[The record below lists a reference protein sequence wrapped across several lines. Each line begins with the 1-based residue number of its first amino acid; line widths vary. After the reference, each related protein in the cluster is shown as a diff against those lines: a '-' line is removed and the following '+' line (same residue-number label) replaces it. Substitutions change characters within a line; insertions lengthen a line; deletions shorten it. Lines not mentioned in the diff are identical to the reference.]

1 MKKILLTIAIT
12 LLVTA
17 AWAQSQLTT
26 VRGKTKD
33 GKAIKVEYYQGTVED
48 YVESVK
54 YQLVDELQAKVADL
68 QTKLDA
74 ANKQIKDLKNIP
86 PGSGTSPEIKR
97 LNNEIAE
104 LSKALDDLQ
113 NQLVASELSND
124 SLIAVNTGLQEQ
136 VDKNKATVINV
147 TNYNDNELRRT
158 KDSIA
163 SRNATIRKLNA
174 AVDKCEKQV
183 DKLEKELAK
192 ASSSPNGYSKPTPVI
207 GVAGGFGP
215 VFMRD
220 ELADGWSRDIHWA
233 KKFEVYFG
241 TARMASSF
249 PFSIEAGVGLRN
261 YQLSATGAACE
272 QTLNATDADG
282 DTYQAIYNYSN
293 RTESLS
299 LTYLDIPVRACFGQ
313 PAKNRVSVYAKVGV
327 TPSVKMS
334 STFAGTGTY
343 SLKGYYPQWDVTF
356 EDIPELGFDSDMDC
370 YTDVEPE
377 LSSFILWGNL
387 AAGAYV
393 PFGNAPLLLNAGI
406 GLDIPFMGVGTA
418 AEGMH
423 LLGNGGKTVIPS
435 MEIGLVITL
444 K

>member
-33 GKAIKVEYYQGTVED
+33 GKTIKVEYYQGTVED

-54 YQLVDELQAKVADL
+54 YQLVDELQAKVVDL

-74 ANKQIKDLKNIP
+74 ANKQIKELKNIP

-104 LSKALDDLQ
+104 LSKALDNLQ

-124 SLIAVNTGLQEQ
+124 SLIAVNKSLSEQ
-136 VDKNKATVINV
+136 AGTKVIN
-147 TNYNDNELRRT
+147 TTIYNDNELKRT

-163 SRNATIRKLNA
+163 ARNNTIRKLNHTIE
-174 AVDKCEKQV
+174 KYEKQV
-183 DKLEKELAK
+183 NDLEKELLI
-192 ASSSPNGYSKPTPVI
+192 ASSTPTGYSRPAPVI
-207 GVAGGFGP
+207 GVALGMGP
-215 VFMRD
+215 VFMSD
-220 ELADGWSRDIHWA
+220 ELPEGWSRNIHWA
-233 KKFEVYFG
+233 KKAEVYFG
-241 TARMASSF
+241 TARMSRSV
-249 PFSIEAGVGLRN
+249 PFSIEAGVGLRS
-261 YQLSATGAACE
+261 YKLSATGAACE
-272 QTLNATDADG
+272 QTLDATDVDG
-282 DTYQAIYNYSN
+282 DAYQAIYNYSN

-334 STFAGTGTY
+334 SDFTGTGTY

-356 EDIPELGFDSDMDC
+356 EDIPELGFGSDMDC

-435 MEIGLVITL
+435 VEVGLVITL